1 MRRGDSGIEI
11 TRSTMGVDPP
21 QTCAEDAIASV
32 KGVASS
38 TSDLTYMMKSGKR
51 TARHSPSGGVSGDP
65 DYHDALSKS
74 LLLFH
79 GQRSGKL
86 PPDQSLTWRANS
98 GLTDG
103 SAEKVGFGLRQSP
116 LHCTD
121 VVILI
126 TSSFSAN

>member
-21 QTCAEDAIASV
+21 QTCVEDATASV

-38 TSDLTYMMKSGKR
+38 T
-51 TARHSPSGGVSGDP
+51 ASGGVSGDP

-74 LLLFH
+74 LLFFQ

-103 SAEKVGFGLRQSP
+103 SAENVGFGLRQSP